1 MNERRSIEQS
11 ARDIATA
18 AKAMKPEG
26 SAFCVL
32 LWGPDVSGQQWM
44 TYVHDAA
51 PTGGPSDRSACRR
64 VLAQSLREFA
74 AIIESRADLPPGVA
88 GHG

>member
-1 MNERRSIEQS
+1 MSQRKSIEQS

-18 AKAMKPEG
+18 AKSLKPEG

-32 LWGPDVSGQQWM
+32 LWGPDESGQQWM
-44 TYVHDAA
+44 TYVHDVAP
-51 PTGGPSDRSACRR
+51 PTGPADRGTCRR
-64 VLAQSLREFA
+64 TLAQSLREFA
-74 AIIESRADLPPGVA
+74 AIIEARADLPPGVA